1 MSAPGAD
8 PLAAVRQRDVAA
20 ELVMRRKRGTYLP
33 HDDVLAWQNLS
44 SMLALWDTRESALRA
59 LVAQMRQEM
68 DARDAAE
75 KQAMSDGVTAAAA
88 YEKGRQLGTA
98 LVVGQLERLLSG
110 PQP

>member
-1 MSAPGAD
+1 MSDYTREAFERDRFATAGPVQPPATPQEPDAP
-8 PLAAVRQRDVAA
+8 VRRV
-20 ELVMRRKRGTYLP
+20 ELVEP
-33 HDDVLAWQNLS
+33 PASQ
-44 SMLALWDTRESALRA
+44 WDTHQSALRA

-75 KQAMSDGVTAAAA
+75 KQAMRDGVTAAAA

>member
-59 LVAQMRQEM
+59 LVAQWRDNRAVSLDCCA
-68 DARDAAE
+68 DA
-75 KQAMSDGVTAAAA
+75 
-88 YEKGRQLGTA
+88 
-98 LVVGQLERLLSG
+98 LERLLSG